1 MNDSS
6 FGMVQGSQRENYVN
20 EFSPLACFCN
30 YSTLFLI
37 FSLIA
42 DAIYDFFSDGG
53 SFFFHSSIKSTLF
66 AGKDLL
72 RLDDK
77 QNNNGRW

>member
-1 MNDSS
+1 MK
-6 FGMVQGSQRENYVN
+6 
-20 EFSPLACFCN
+20 FSPLACFCN

-53 SFFFHSSIKSTLF
+53 SYFFHSSIKSTLF
-66 AGKDLL
+66 AVKDLFSQFSLEFRVTFVLETLKMAKSNWL
-72 RLDDK
+72 RK
-77 QNNNGRW
+77 

>member
-1 MNDSS
+1 MKKDYYSDNDRR
-6 FGMVQGSQRENYVN
+6 FPCWTV
-20 EFSPLACFCN
+20 ACFCN

-42 DAIYDFFSDGG
+42 DAIYDFFSDDG
-53 SFFFHSSIKSTLF
+53 SYFFHSSIKSTLF
-66 AGKDLL
+66 AVKDLL

>member
-1 MNDSS
+1 MK
-6 FGMVQGSQRENYVN
+6 
-20 EFSPLACFCN
+20 FSHLACFCN
-30 YSTLFLI
+30 YSTLFLM

-53 SFFFHSSIKSTLF
+53 FYFFHSLMKSTLL
-66 AGKDLL
+66 ACKDLL

-77 QNNNGRW
+77 QNNNGHW